1 MLVSIIKNTLLRFNL
16 PLSKARGHCYDGA
29 SNMSGIR
36 NGVATQLCKE
46 EPRAVYSYGHSLNL
60 AAADAIKNSKLMKS
74 ALDTTHEIAK
84 LIKYSLRRDAL
95 FETLKS
101 ELAPDS
107 PGIRVLCPTRWT
119 VRADSLASILSNYT
133 ALQELWEKCVEIVK
147 DSETIAQIN
156 GVASQMSTFTFLF
169 GVELGE
175 TILRNTDNLSKTLQ
189 HRVFSASEGQEV
201 AQMIVKTLEPVQ
213 NEESFN
219 LFWEKVE
226 VHRAAFEVDEPI
238 LPRKRKCPQRFD
250 DGTAVG
256 DHPATPNI
264 LFRQHYFEAL
274 DLIINCIESRFEQ
287 PGYNTYK
294 NLQELLFQ
302 AIKGHDF
309 EPELQYISRFYKA
322 KLKCQLQTFA
332 LDYPIKNTQPNVFE
346 IREYMSNLSPAKKQL
361 IAEVCT
367 IMKLILVMPATN
379 ATSERSFS
387 ALKRPSLHHES
398 GQVKSP
404 YDLTCTQRT

>member
-1 MLVSIIKNTLLRFNL
+1 M
-16 PLSKARGHCYDGA
+16 
-29 SNMSGIR
+29 
-36 NGVATQLCKE
+36 
-46 EPRAVYSYGHSLNL
+46 
-60 AAADAIKNSKLMKS
+60 
-74 ALDTTHEIAK
+74 
-84 LIKYSLRRDAL
+84 
-95 FETLKS
+95 
-101 ELAPDS
+101 
-107 PGIRVLCPTRWT
+107 
-119 VRADSLASILSNYT
+119 
-133 ALQELWEKCVEIVK
+133 QELWEKCVEIVK

-201 AQMIVKTLEPVQ
+201 AQMIVKTLEPVR

-238 LPRKRKCPQRFD
+238 LPRKRKFPQRFA

-274 DLIINCIESRFEQ
+274 DLIINCIKSRFEQ

-322 KLKCQLQTFA
+322 NLKCQLQTFA